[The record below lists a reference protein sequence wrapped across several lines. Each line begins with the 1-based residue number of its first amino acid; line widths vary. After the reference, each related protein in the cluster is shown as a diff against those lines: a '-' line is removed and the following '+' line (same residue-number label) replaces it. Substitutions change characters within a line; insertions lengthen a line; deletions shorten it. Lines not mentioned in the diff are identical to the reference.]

1 MITVITPTYNRAHLL
16 KNLYISLQMQTVFDF
31 EWIVIDD
38 GSFDNTSEQIE
49 LWIASEKKFK
59 IKLIKKE
66 NGGKHRAINQG
77 VKLAEGEFVFIVD
90 SDDVITPDAI
100 EIISK
105 WIEDIKDNPKIVAVS
120 GLRGNKNNEQIGDF
134 PKGKDFVDVKNSE
147 RCINHLLGDKA
158 EVYKKE
164 ILLEYPFPEFE
175 GELFITEDVVWNLIS
190 LKGYV
195 VRWYNKV
202 IYKGNYLK
210 NGLTDRSL
218 ELRKNNFNGYTYSVK
233 QNFVALPFPYNFV
246 ALSVYKDLAKEKGF
260 GLKKLKKEF
269 NMSNKDVFLLIIISF
284 LRKVRS
290 RCGSN

>member
-16 KNLYISLQMQTVFDF
+16 NNLYDSLQMQTVFDF
-31 EWIVIDD
+31 EWIVVDD
-38 GSFDNTSEQIE
+38 GSSDNTSEQIK
-49 LWIASEKKFK
+49 LWMANEKKFK
-59 IKLIKKE
+59 IKLITTK
-66 NGGKHRAINQG
+66 NGGKHRAINRG
-77 VKLAEGEFVFIVD
+77 VKSAEGEFVFIVD

-100 EIISK
+100 AIIRK
-105 WIEDIKDNPKIVAVS
+105 WVEEIKDNSKIAAVS
-120 GLRGNKNNEQIGDF
+120 GLRSNKNDEQIGDF

-158 EVYKKE
+158 EIYKKE

-175 GELFITEDVVWNLIS
+175 GELFIPEDVVWNLIS

-195 VRWYNKV
+195 VRWHNKV

-218 ELRKNNFNGYTYSVK
+218 VLRKNNFKGYTHSVK
-233 QNFVALPFPYNFV
+233 QNFTALPFPYNFV

-260 GLKKLKKEF
+260 GLKNIKSVF
-269 NMSNKDVFLLIIISF
+269 NMSNKDICLLIMISF
-284 LRKVRS
+284 IRKVKL
-290 RCGSN
+290 RCG